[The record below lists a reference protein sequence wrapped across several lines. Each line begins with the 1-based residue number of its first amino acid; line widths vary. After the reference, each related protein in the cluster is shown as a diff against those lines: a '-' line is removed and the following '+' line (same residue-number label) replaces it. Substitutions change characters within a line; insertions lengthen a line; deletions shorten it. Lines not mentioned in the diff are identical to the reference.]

1 VAEQRKIE
9 AEESGDTLNEALTI
23 ARRKPMYV
31 RTRSGQV
38 SSHIF
43 QREPPI
49 AFPYDRAIPHPAFCP
64 LPCEPGFSVT
74 V

>member
-43 QREPPI
+43 
-49 AFPYDRAIPHPAFCP
+49 AMDRP
-64 LPCEPGFSVT
+64 T
-74 V
+74 